1 MGPEPRVGASRPGAT
16 GQRPVHKQRFWEKRC
31 KPGPAGILYTPL
43 AVNFCGKRRLFIE
56 LLRTRGVRATSNV
69 LYRTYVVVFDLSVNQ
84 ATTWGHRPRPDAEAI
99 SQPGRPAGFTVS
111 LRGPETR
118 PISLLTFAA
127 ALSSFMVLSYVICV
141 IGYLLLPDWLMIPHN
156 SLELSLP
163 GFKLLTLGSFVLGV
177 LEVLIFGWYV
187 ALVFGVRSIISMLQN

>member
-1 MGPEPRVGASRPGAT
+1 
-16 GQRPVHKQRFWEKRC
+16 
-31 KPGPAGILYTPL
+31 
-43 AVNFCGKRRLFIE
+43 
-56 LLRTRGVRATSNV
+56 
-69 LYRTYVVVFDLSVNQ
+69 
-84 ATTWGHRPRPDAEAI
+84 
-99 SQPGRPAGFTVS
+99 
-111 LRGPETR
+111 
-118 PISLLTFAA
+118 
-127 ALSSFMVLSYVICV
+127 MVLSYVICV